1 MTRLIVAHYH
11 WRVGGVR
18 RVVEVGVPALVSS
31 ASMGIGE
38 VVFAAG
44 EAAESAW
51 ERQMRAQFE
60 NLAPVSFVVEPAL
73 GYVAEWGGSIESLRH
88 GVREAATRLLAGP
101 AEETLVL
108 LENPAVGRNLLVA
121 RALADACRVA
131 GAWLFCHH
139 HDYFFDG
146 RWERWPEIEACGFRT
161 ASEAMA
167 AAFPLGAPVWHF
179 AISDPKPRLL
189 EPGVARRD
197 AERVCGNPAAIDDAE
212 PATAWLRERVRSDA
226 PIWLFP
232 CRLLRRKNIIEAV
245 LLARLVDPH
254 AIVVTTGGPSSPSA
268 TTLRHHARAGDCRG
282 WLAPSSRHSR
292 RSRRDVSGSG
302 RSDAREREYRHDL
315 VVRGMRTAGRRSA
328 TPAPASGSPW
338 RVTGLATA
346 PWRGGLFGALDRQGP
361 S

>member
-1 MTRLIVAHYH
+1 MTRLIVVHYH

-38 VVFAAG
+38 VVFVAG

-51 ERQMRAQFE
+51 ERQMRAQLE
-60 NLAPVSFVVEPAL
+60 NLAPVSFVVEPAF

-88 GVREAATRLLAGP
+88 GVREAAARVLAGP

-121 RALADACRVA
+121 RALADACRAA

-161 ASEAMA
+161 ASDAMA

-189 EPGVARRD
+189 EPGAGSVGCRTSLWKSGSDRGRRTGNGLAARARAERRADLAVSVPAASAEEYHRGGTPRETRRPARHRRD
-197 AERVCGNPAAIDDAE
+197 DWRTELAER
-212 PATAWLRERVRSDA
+212 ATL
-226 PIWLFP
+226 
-232 CRLLRRKNIIEAV
+232 C
-245 LLARLVDPH
+245 
-254 AIVVTTGGPSSPSA
+254 
-268 TTLRHHARAGDCRG
+268 HHARAGGCRG
-282 WLAPSSRHSR
+282 WLAASSRHSR
-292 RSRRDVSGSG
+292 RRRRDLAGRG
-302 RSDAREREYRHDL
+302 RSHAREREYRHDL
-315 VVRGMRTAGRRSA
+315 VVRGMRTAGCRSA
-328 TPAPASGSPW
+328 IPAPPGGSPW
-338 RVTGLATA
+338 RGTGFATA
-346 PWRGGLFGALDRQGP
+346 SWRGGLFGALDRQGSP
-361 S
+361 